1 MNELFVTNNTGSD
14 HVDMYNGKQYAFPAG
29 EKTLVPMDAAFHMFG
44 FGKKDKTENLIRVGK
59 ANLPNDEGAKWLAK
73 FVFTEPVMI
82 ERPAE
87 EPTDG
92 SLPDAAAA

>member
-1 MNELFVTNNTGSD
+1 MNQLFVTNNTGAD
-14 HVDMYNGKQYAFPAG
+14 HTDMYNGKEFFFPTG
-29 EKTLVPMDAAFHMFG
+29 EKTLVPAEAAYHMFG

-59 ANLPNDEGAKWLAK
+59 ANLPNDQGAKWLAK

-87 EPTDG
+87 EPPED
-92 SLPDAAAA
+92 SAEAAA